1 MIYILTIIVLFY
13 FIFKYD
19 LSGAQESTL
28 YNRLYT
34 MTMVWFICISGFA
47 YNVGSD
53 IVAYMTEYDHASWT
67 QLPTFKEMLENNER
81 RMPFWTILVT
91 LCRSVSSDF
100 VVLKFVTSAF
110 CNWSFFRFIKKH
122 SQYPFISVL
131 LFAVILYLN
140 MNFNALRQ
148 MVSVAIFLLGYE
160 YLANKKW
167 IAYYLTIVVAYLFHS
182 SALICFLFPLFTL
195 IKINLKTTVLVAVIV
210 LVMSIYFYLSDINGL
225 LQGLFFMYG
234 GEMSADIQ
242 EAAKNY
248 LTDDAVSGL
257 NINGLISILFST
269 LFYSFILYMS
279 ISTYNGIGK
288 KMDTQFYVIFLLFFA
303 LNFTLPVV
311 FFRFLF
317 YVQFFYIII
326 CPTGLLNIL
335 KRFNLKTHAFTF
347 LVLTFVIYSPIK
359 VLFVE
364 NKSSGVPLIYQ
375 YYPYYSVFNPE
386 IDPLRNSLFGSHK

>member
-1 MIYILTIIVLFY
+1 MVYILTIIVLVY

-19 LSGAQESTL
+19 VAGAQNSPT
-28 YNRLYT
+28 YNKLYT
-34 MTMVWFICISGFA
+34 MTMIWFICISGFA

-53 IVAYMTEYDHASWT
+53 MAAYMTEYDHASWSN
-67 QLPTFKEMLENNER
+67 LPSFKDMLENNER

-91 LCRSVSSDF
+91 LCHSISSDF
-100 VVLKFVTSAF
+100 VVLKLVTAAF

-122 SQYPFISVL
+122 AQYPFISVL

-148 MVSVAIFLLGYE
+148 MVSVAIFLWGYE
-160 YLANKKW
+160 FLTDKKW
-167 IAYYLTIVVAYLFHS
+167 IAYYMTIVVAYLFHS
-182 SALICFLFPLFTL
+182 SALICFLFPLFTF
-195 IKINLKTTVLVAVIV
+195 IKINTKTTIIIAGAVFVLSA
-210 LVMSIYFYLSDINGL
+210 YFYVSDINGL
-225 LQGLFFMYG
+225 LQGFFFMYG

-242 EAAKNY
+242 EAANTY
-248 LTDDAVSGL
+248 LTDDAVSEM
-257 NINGLISILFST
+257 NINGLISILFYT
-269 LFYSFILYMS
+269 FFYSLILYMS
-279 ISTYNGIGK
+279 LGAYSETGK

-317 YVQFFYIII
+317 YVQFFYIIM
-326 CPTGLLNIL
+326 CPTGILNML
-335 KRFNLKTHAFTF
+335 RSFNLKNKAVIFLVFTF
-347 LVLTFVIYSPIK
+347 VVFNPIK
-359 VLFVE
+359 QLFVE
-364 NKSSGVPLIYQ
+364 NKKSGVPLIYQ